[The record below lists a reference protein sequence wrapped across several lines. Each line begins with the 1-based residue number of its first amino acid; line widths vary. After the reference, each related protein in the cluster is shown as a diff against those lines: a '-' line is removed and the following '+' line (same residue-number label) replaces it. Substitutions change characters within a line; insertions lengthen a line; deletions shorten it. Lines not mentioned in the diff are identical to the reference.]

1 MKTTDFIL
9 ELIIAGLGTLV
20 WVILLFLGIIDVNWQ
35 LVGSLFELDG
45 FFGFAT
51 IVVLLIA
58 PFIYIIGIVT
68 DRLVDNLFD
77 NWFAN
82 RIAQEEFGSDRR
94 AYKRAVCRTYMAP
107 QGLKEAFTYSR
118 MRIRICRAWAYNST
132 MILVSMNV
140 FLILRR
146 DWFPQ
151 ALQMSIFF
159 SILFIIST
167 VVSFHAWKSLVKKE
181 YFSLKINQELLAE
194 MERLKQ
200 KKTHN

>member
-20 WVILLFLGIIDVNWQ
+20 WIIFLFLGIIDVNWQ
-35 LVGSLFELDG
+35 FVGTLFQLEG
-45 FFGFAT
+45 FLGFAT
-51 IVVLLIA
+51 LVVLLIA

-82 RIAQEEFGSDRR
+82 RLAKQEFGGNR
-94 AYKRAVCRTYMAP
+94 ATYKRAVSCIYMGP
-107 QGLKEAFTYSR
+107 EGLKEAFTYSR

-132 MILVSMNV
+132 MILISMNV
-140 FLILRR
+140 FLILRKA
-146 DWFPQ
+146 WFPQ
-151 ALQMSIFF
+151 TLALSIFF
-159 SILFIIST
+159 SILFLIST

-181 YFSLKINQELLAE
+181 YFSLKINQELLSE
-194 MERLKQ
+194 KPRSKK
-200 KKTHN
+200 KKTRN